1 MNSEQLLTRAFELD
15 STDDLA
21 HWRDRF
27 VIDDPDLSYL
37 DGNSLGML
45 PRTTVHRLHEVMNEE
60 CCLLYTSDAAD
71 E

>member
-1 MNSEQLLTRAFELD
+1 MSSDQLLDRAFELD
-15 STDDLA
+15 SADPLA

-45 PRTTVHRLHEVMNEE
+45 PRSTVHRIH
-60 CCLLYTSDAAD
+60 
-71 E
+71 